1 VASFVD
7 RLFAQI
13 DRWKSKLEP
22 AVTWLEG
29 TGLKDF
35 LGQGA
40 CEKFMQRWGKEWYST
55 TKLHW

>member
-1 VASFVD
+1 VACFVDLD

-35 LGQGA
+35 LDKAPAKNSCSGG
-40 CEKFMQRWGKEWYST
+40 GKNGT
-55 TKLHW
+55 AQ